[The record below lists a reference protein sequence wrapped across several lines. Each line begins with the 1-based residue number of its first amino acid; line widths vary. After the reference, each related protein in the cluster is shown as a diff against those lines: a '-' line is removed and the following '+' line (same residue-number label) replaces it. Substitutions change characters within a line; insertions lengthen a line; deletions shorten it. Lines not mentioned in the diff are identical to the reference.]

1 MFPQQQATEPQA
13 EDRLVYVVDDDAAVR
28 EAMDSL
34 IRSAGFNVRTFES
47 ARDFLESR
55 HSGGPA
61 CLVLDVGLPGLN
73 GLELQ
78 RELTRAEFHVPIIFV
93 TGQADVPM
101 SVRAMKAGA
110 VEFLTKPFR
119 EEDLLGAI
127 GQAIERDRESQPGR
141 SERQEELESAARI
154 QQGLMAVKNPQ
165 PSAEPPSPDLPVG
178 RLPLVRDV
186 HGEMRLPPGRNA
198 RLVLR
203 LSDGRFRQS
212 GRMQSMADM

>member
-1 MFPQQQATEPQA
+1 MPNAHTLSAFSAKRTASSRRPRCALASHDRLYFTRCGGSVSVSRARQRKTAGTRHNAPRRRPETRGVSMFPHQQATETQA

-47 ARDFLESR
+47 ARDFLESC

-73 GLELQ
+73 GLDLQ
-78 RELTRAEFHVPIIFV
+78 RELVRAEFHIPIIFV

-119 EEDLLGAI
+119 GEDLL
-127 GQAIERDRESQPGR
+127 
-141 SERQEELESAARI
+141 SA
-154 QQGLMAVKNPQ
+154 
-165 PSAEPPSPDLPVG
+165 
-178 RLPLVRDV
+178 
-186 HGEMRLPPGRNA
+186 
-198 RLVLR
+198 
-203 LSDGRFRQS
+203 S
-212 GRMQSMADM
+212 G

>member
-1 MFPQQQATEPQA
+1 MFPHQQATETQA
-13 EDRLVYVVDDDAAVR
+13 EDRLVYVVDDDSAVR

-47 ARDFLESR
+47 ARDFLECR

-73 GLELQ
+73 GLDLQSELM
-78 RELTRAEFHVPIIFV
+78 RAEFHIPIIFV

-127 GQAIERDRESQPGR
+127 GQAIERDRQSQPGR
-141 SERQEELESAARI
+141 SERQKELESAARI

-165 PSAEPPSPDLPVG
+165 PSFA
-178 RLPLVRDV
+178 
-186 HGEMRLPPGRNA
+186 
-198 RLVLR
+198 
-203 LSDGRFRQS
+203 
-212 GRMQSMADM
+212 